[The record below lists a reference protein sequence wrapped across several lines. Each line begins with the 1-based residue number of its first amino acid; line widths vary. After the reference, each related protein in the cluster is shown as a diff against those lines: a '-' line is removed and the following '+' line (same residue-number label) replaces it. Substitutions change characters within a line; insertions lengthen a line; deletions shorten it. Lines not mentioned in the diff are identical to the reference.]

1 MKKLLL
7 SLTILASTQ
16 ISLAEDL
23 ASEMTYYTT
32 PLQVV
37 IQDKLLLEQEELST
51 IALTQELNSVEN
63 PNQVIITLTESGL
76 LDDSVQ
82 ALQTTYDI
90 KKDEHGWYLEDKEVA
105 YQCARGEN
113 TKDFVI
119 DLCP

>member
-7 SLTILASTQ
+7 AVSIIASAQLT
-16 ISLAEDL
+16 LAEDL
-23 ASEMTYYTT
+23 ASEMNYYRT
-32 PLQVV
+32 PLQIVM
-37 IQDKLLLEQEELST
+37 QDKLLLDQEELST
-51 IALTQELNSVEN
+51 ITLTQELSSVEN
-63 PNQVIITLTESGL
+63 PDQVIITLTESGL

-105 YQCARGEN
+105 YQCARGKN
-113 TKDFVI
+113 TKDFII